1 MYQEMRTKDDAWMQS
16 IHESIDQLSEI
27 LDSMPKDGTTL
38 QNNDEYLCDKEVA
51 YMLKVSR
58 RTLSE
63 YRSNGT
69 LPYYVLGGKVLYKRS
84 EIEQFILRVSNS
96 PVVKNGKKKTNN
108 WLDHQDVCQ
117 RLKISKRTLQ
127 TLRDNG
133 TLAYTKIGNR
143 TYYLPEDVDSIIT
156 KVEDRRKEAR
166 WKGREI

>member
-27 LDSMPKDGTTL
+27 LDSMPKDGTT
-38 QNNDEYLCDKEVA
+38 QRNDDEYLCDKEVA

-84 EIEQFILRVSNS
+84 ENEQALKREY
-96 PVVKNGKKKTNN
+96 NGKHLMNN
-108 WLDHQDVCQ
+108 
-117 RLKISKRTLQ
+117 S
-127 TLRDNG
+127 G
-133 TLAYTKIGNR
+133 
-143 TYYLPEDVDSIIT
+143 
-156 KVEDRRKEAR
+156 
-166 WKGREI
+166 

>member
-27 LDSMPKDGTTL
+27 LDSMPKDSAAL
-38 QNNDEYLCDKEVA
+38 QHDDEYLCDKEVA

-84 EIEQFILRVSNS
+84 EIEQALKREY
-96 PVVKNGKKKTNN
+96 NGK
-108 WLDHQDVCQ
+108 H
-117 RLKISKRTLQ
+117 RLNSS
-127 TLRDNG
+127 G
-133 TLAYTKIGNR
+133 
-143 TYYLPEDVDSIIT
+143 
-156 KVEDRRKEAR
+156 
-166 WKGREI
+166 